1 MFRRCAMVLG
11 VILCLCAFRAA
22 HAASLITDPSL
33 LHAGDQIDWGSL
45 GIAGSVLSTPL
56 SMNTLNGMHV
66 TVSTGGTPP
75 TFKRLDEG
83 NGFVG
88 DFPLGAKLLATNS
101 LGATH
106 LHFDTPIIGAGTWIE
121 HLTDTS
127 FTAYLLAMS
136 GTTTIAEYTLPVT
149 NHRLENGSAPFIG
162 ILSDSRNITD
172 IYFDSYFGLNT
183 VTSGPLLAVPEPSSI
198 ALFSIG
204 TIGFLARTWR
214 RRRRCRA

>member
-1 MFRRCAMVLG
+1 MNRTLS
-11 VILCLCAFRAA
+11 ILLVAIPCLCAFRAA
-22 HAASLITDPSL
+22 HAVSLITDPSL

-45 GIAGSVLSTPL
+45 GITGSVLSTPFT
-56 SMNTLNGMHV
+56 MNTLNGMHV

-101 LGATH
+101 LGSTH
-106 LHFDTPIIGAGTWIE
+106 LHFDTPVFGAGTYIE
-121 HLTDTS
+121 HLTQTS
-127 FTAYLLAMS
+127 FTAYILAVS

-149 NHRLENGSAPFIG
+149 NHYLEDGSAPFIG

-172 IYFDSYFGLNT
+172 IYFDSYRGMNT
-183 VTSGPLLAVPEPSSI
+183 VTWRPLLAVPEPSTI
-198 ALFSIG
+198 VLLGMGALG
-204 TIGFLARTWR
+204 LLGFAWQRRKRTT
-214 RRRRCRA
+214 A